1 MAKTSPGEFVRQVRA
16 EVSKVFWP
24 TRGEVVRTSILVILM
39 SALLAFFFMGVDQI
53 IGRLVR
59 LFLEVGV

>member
-24 TRGEVVRTSILVILM
+24 SRGDVLRTSILVILM
-39 SALLAFFFMGVDQI
+39 SSILALFFMGVDQL
-53 IGRLVR
+53 IGRLIR
-59 LFLEVGV
+59 LFLDMGV